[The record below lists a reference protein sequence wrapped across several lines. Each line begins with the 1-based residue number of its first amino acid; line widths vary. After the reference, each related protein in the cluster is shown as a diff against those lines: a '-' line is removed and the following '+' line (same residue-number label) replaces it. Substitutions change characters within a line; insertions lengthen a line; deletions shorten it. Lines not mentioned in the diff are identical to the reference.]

1 MASNS
6 RSRLDLK
13 EAYNHYMY
21 EPEGVGLRTERF
33 RAEFDAGMSAERVEQ
48 WLEAAFIQGA
58 RAMAQDTLDTL
69 LDYGTACAGVDKDKY
84 SLTDC
89 FDKAHANLHIYYTQV
104 LQDAED
110 DNK

>member
-1 MASNS
+1 
-6 RSRLDLK
+6 LDLK
-13 EAYNHYMY
+13 EAYKQYIY
-21 EPEGVGLRTERF
+21 EPEGFALRTERF
-33 RAEFDAGMSAERVEQ
+33 RAEFEAGMSVERMEQ

-69 LDYGTACAGVDKDKY
+69 LDYGTACAGVEKDKY

-104 LQDAED
+104 LQDAEEPD
-110 DNK
+110 R